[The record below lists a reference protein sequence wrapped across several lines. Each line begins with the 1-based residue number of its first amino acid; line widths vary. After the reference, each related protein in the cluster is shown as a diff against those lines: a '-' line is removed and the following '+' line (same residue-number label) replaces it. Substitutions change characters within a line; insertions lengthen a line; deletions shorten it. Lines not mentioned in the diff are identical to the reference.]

1 MALSFAPNTVYGSES
16 RGVSS
21 KAVLNYRVND
31 HIGVAVSR
39 RLYSQLDSL
48 SPLMHLLELVVL
60 AIVQGIAEFLPI
72 SSSGHLVLVGWLL
85 GETSE
90 SATLEII
97 LHTGTLGSI
106 LVVYWRRIFDL
117 LSSDRRVIPLL
128 VIGTIPA
135 VVVGLP
141 LKMYAESVLKN
152 PLLAGSMLLVTG
164 ALLLGLRYLRKGD
177 TSYADL
183 KWWQAALIGCF
194 QAFAILPG
202 VSRSGSTIFGGR
214 LLGLKGAE
222 AVTFSFLLAIPAISG
237 ASVLA
242 VKDIMEEGAGGTD
255 VAMLLTGAVIS
266 FTTGI
271 FALRWL
277 IRWSTKDRLHWFA
290 FWCIPIGL
298 LSIALYLGGYMDAT
312 LAKS

>member
-1 MALSFAPNTVYGSES
+1 
-16 RGVSS
+16 
-21 KAVLNYRVND
+21 
-31 HIGVAVSR
+31 
-39 RLYSQLDSL
+39 
-48 SPLMHLLELVVL
+48 MHLMELVVL

-90 SATLEII
+90 SATVEII
-97 LHTGTLGSI
+97 LHTGTLASI

-117 LSSDRRVIPLL
+117 LSSDRRVVPLL
-128 VIGTIPA
+128 VVGTIPA
-135 VVVGLP
+135 VLVGLP
-141 LKMYAESVLKN
+141 LKMYAESMLKS

-164 ALLLGLRYLRKGD
+164 ALLLGLRQLRKGD
-177 TSYADL
+177 TRYTDL
-183 KWWQAALIGCF
+183 NGWQVLVIGCF

-202 VSRSGSTIFGGR
+202 VSRSGATIFGGR
-214 LLGLKGAE
+214 LLGLRGAD

-242 VKDIMEEGAGGTD
+242 VKDLLEEGAGGTD

-266 FTTGI
+266 FTTGV

-290 FWCIPIGL
+290 FWCIPLGL
-298 LSIALYLGGYMDAT
+298 LSIALYMGGYLDAMPVD
-312 LAKS
+312 S